1 MFSLPC
7 NNVVVDIFSPS
18 VIRNQRSENKNLIS
32 HYLKKFQ
39 LDLYENE
46 YLIDNENSDITVI
59 LPMLKAKY
67 KFVDSVIKGKYTLND
82 LKQRNGSMFKS
93 LSNNDLFVQYKSGK
107 LYINDIL
114 IQDNVILQNG
124 IILI

>member
-7 NNVVVDIFSPS
+7 NNVVADIFSPS

-32 HYLKKFQ
+32 HYLKKFH

>member
-32 HYLKKFQ
+32 HYLKKFH

>member
-7 NNVVVDIFSPS
+7 NNVVVDIFSPR

-32 HYLKKFQ
+32 HYLKKFH

-46 YLIDNENSDITVI
+46 YLIDNENADITVI

-67 KFVDSVIKGKYTLND
+67 KFVDSVIRGKYTLND

>member
-1 MFSLPC
+1 MII
-7 NNVVVDIFSPS
+7 NI
-18 VIRNQRSENKNLIS
+18 IS
-32 HYLKKFQ
+32 HYLKKFH

>member
-7 NNVVVDIFSPS
+7 NNVVADIFSPS